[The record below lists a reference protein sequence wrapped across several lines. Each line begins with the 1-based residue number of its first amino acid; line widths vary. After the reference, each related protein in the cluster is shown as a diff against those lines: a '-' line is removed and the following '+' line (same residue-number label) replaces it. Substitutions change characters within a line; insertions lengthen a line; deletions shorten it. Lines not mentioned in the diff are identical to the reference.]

1 MAAALIGWVSVC
13 GAGLAGTGMAVDAP
27 QAALGQVTQP
37 PAPWSVSPEDKSH
50 LLHLQTID
58 GRSLS
63 VGLIEVTEQ
72 GVVHYE
78 LDGAEGHVPIDDVLV
93 LTPTGDEPPPVSALP
108 PGALSL
114 YLADGGLLRGVLL
127 AGDKA
132 APRVLSVDVGRG
144 HLARISF
151 NSLSGIRTTQTE
163 SAALEQSFQAQLA
176 GRRPGRDTMIIAHE
190 GKAVVVPGSLESL
203 TAGGWTF
210 RFGNRTRSAGLDEA
224 YGFVLGAQLASP
236 SALPAKVVLWNGNRF
251 TARILSAIRGELRLD
266 AGPLGKI
273 TLPWEMIRR
282 IDLRSERVVY
292 VSDLTPSR
300 VEQHTLLGTS
310 WPVQQDRT
318 VTGGPIR
325 LGGITHDKGLGV
337 HAYTA
342 LSYDLG
348 GAYERFSAVVG
359 VDDAVAPN
367 GSVVFRVK
375 LDGKPIFDSSNRKQ
389 DNQKGARGSPPA
401 RSASE
406 QTSGCLRGG
415 GVPRAI
421 SVDVRGG
428 RLLTLECDTADGLDL
443 SDHGDWANAILIR
456 ARSEAAGK
464 TPPARSAGKEAEEH
478 PRGEG
483 R

>member
-1 MAAALIGWVSVC
+1 
-13 GAGLAGTGMAVDAP
+13 
-27 QAALGQVTQP
+27 
-37 PAPWSVSPEDKSH
+37 

-58 GRSLS
+58 ARSLS

-224 YGFVLGAQLASP
+224 YGFVLVRSLP
-236 SALPAKVVLWNGNRF
+236 RRALCRRRSFCGTGIALRRESSRRF
-251 TARILSAIRGELRLD
+251 GENC
-266 AGPLGKI
+266 
-273 TLPWEMIRR
+273 
-282 IDLRSERVVY
+282 
-292 VSDLTPSR
+292 DLTP
-300 VEQHTLLGTS
+300 
-310 WPVQQDRT
+310 
-318 VTGGPIR
+318 
-325 LGGITHDKGLGV
+325 
-337 HAYTA
+337 
-342 LSYDLG
+342 
-348 GAYERFSAVVG
+348 
-359 VDDAVAPN
+359 
-367 GSVVFRVK
+367 
-375 LDGKPIFDSSNRKQ
+375 
-389 DNQKGARGSPPA
+389 A
-401 RSASE
+401 RSGRSR
-406 QTSGCLRGG
+406 CRG
-415 GVPRAI
+415 R
-421 SVDVRGG
+421 
-428 RLLTLECDTADGLDL
+428 
-443 SDHGDWANAILIR
+443 
-456 ARSEAAGK
+456 
-464 TPPARSAGKEAEEH
+464 
-478 PRGEG
+478 
-483 R
+483 